1 MSQPPSPVS
10 PPIRQVIPAPT
21 GPNWQLVFH
30 SVILLAGAGALLAHL
45 ARLQM
50 NLSLTIAWPTVFVV
64 GGIALVLVGQFGLLR
79 RRRQSRE
86 R

>member
-1 MSQPPSPVS
+1 M
-10 PPIRQVIPAPT
+10 
-21 GPNWQLVFH
+21 
-30 SVILLAGAGALLAHL
+30 ILLAGAGALLAHL